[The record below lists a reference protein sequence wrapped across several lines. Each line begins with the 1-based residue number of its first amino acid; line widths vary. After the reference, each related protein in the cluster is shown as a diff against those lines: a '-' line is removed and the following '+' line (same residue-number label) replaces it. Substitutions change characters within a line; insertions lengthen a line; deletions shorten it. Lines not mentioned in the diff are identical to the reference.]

1 MGRAIAAALGLSGSG
16 RHFIQGREADGNLLC
31 VTWCIGHLVQA
42 AEPDAYDPAL
52 KSWRLGQ
59 LPFLPEQ
66 FRYEAASST
75 GDQWQAVRELLQRED
90 VTDVVNATDAGREG
104 QLIFHLVY
112 DLAGCARPV
121 QRLWTSSLT
130 DDAIRAAWKAMKPDS
145 AYRGLTDAA
154 RCRQEADWL
163 VGINCTRAQ
172 TLVARSRGG
181 QGVYSIGR
189 VQTPTLAILVNREK
203 SIRDFVPQD
212 FWTVLATF
220 QPHERNERYVGRWFK
235 TLDGKDIERFDTE
248 AEALTLA
255 ERLHGKAGRVTSV
268 SGRAERRKAELLYD
282 LTALQKEANRRFK
295 WSAEHT
301 LEVAQQLYEAKL
313 LSYPRTSS
321 RHLTGDD
328 AKKAPQWLAA
338 LDRAPYAPFVSE
350 IRAMGKG
357 QAPAL
362 SKRFVDD
369 KQVED
374 HSALVVTEKAAP
386 ADLPSDQ
393 ARLYD
398 LVARRLLAAWFG
410 DRVEHKTTILTVVEG
425 ESFKTT
431 GAVLQDP
438 GWTRVDPPPSRPK
451 GDDETEEAG
460 LPLLKKGEAV
470 ATVDIAP
477 KAGKT
482 SAPKPMTEAD
492 LLTAMQGAGKELDDE
507 ALRGAMKDSG
517 LGTPATRANMIETL
531 IKRAYVERKTERKN
545 TVLQPTDK
553 GIALIDSIQVEDL
566 TSPVLTGR
574 WEAAMEHIRRGEHER
589 TQFMSDIRTFV
600 AGLVQRIAASDV
612 RVGDAVAKGPG
623 AVLGTCTRCGSNLLH
638 QHWQGQDY
646 ARCSAIRE
654 AKCRVSYAIHPD
666 GRWQQRCP
674 SCTGPLSGKGQCTW
688 CGRGGEPSAVERPA
702 PPPVMKCEGCR
713 RVMRLVWSE
722 RNTQW
727 LLRCDPCG
735 NWAALPRPETVTPQP
750 GVGACPKCQLAM
762 APMWSERKRLWYA
775 ACEPCGV
782 ASWVK

>member
-16 RHFIQGREADGNLLC
+16 RHFIQGRDADGNPLC

-75 GDQWQAVRELLQRED
+75 GDQWQAVRDLLQRED

-130 DDAIRAAWKAMKPDS
+130 DDAIRTAWKAMKPDS

-220 QPHERNERYVGRWFK
+220 QPNERSERYVGRWFK
-235 TLDGKDIERFDTE
+235 TVDGKDQERFETE
-248 AEALTLA
+248 AEALALA
-255 ERLHGKAGRVTSV
+255 DRLRSKAGRVTSV
-268 SGRAERRKAELLYD
+268 SGKAERRKAELLYD

-328 AKKAPQWLAA
+328 AKKAPRWLAA
-338 LDRAPYAPFVSE
+338 LDRAPYAPFVDE
-350 IRAMGKG
+350 IRAMNKG
-357 QAPAL
+357 QAPPL

-386 ADLPSDQ
+386 ANLPSDQ

-451 GDDETEEAG
+451 GDDETEPSRTSEEG
-460 LPLLKKGEAV
+460 LRPLR
-470 ATVDIAP
+470 D
-477 KAGKT
+477 
-482 SAPKPMTEAD
+482 
-492 LLTAMQGAGKELDDE
+492 QG
-507 ALRGAMKDSG
+507 
-517 LGTPATRANMIETL
+517 
-531 IKRAYVERKTERKN
+531 
-545 TVLQPTDK
+545 
-553 GIALIDSIQVEDL
+553 
-566 TSPVLTGR
+566 
-574 WEAAMEHIRRGEHER
+574 
-589 TQFMSDIRTFV
+589 
-600 AGLVQRIAASDV
+600 
-612 RVGDAVAKGPG
+612 
-623 AVLGTCTRCGSNLLH
+623 
-638 QHWQGQDY
+638 
-646 ARCSAIRE
+646 
-654 AKCRVSYAIHPD
+654 
-666 GRWQQRCP
+666 
-674 SCTGPLSGKGQCTW
+674 
-688 CGRGGEPSAVERPA
+688 
-702 PPPVMKCEGCR
+702 
-713 RVMRLVWSE
+713 
-722 RNTQW
+722 
-727 LLRCDPCG
+727 
-735 NWAALPRPETVTPQP
+735 
-750 GVGACPKCQLAM
+750 
-762 APMWSERKRLWYA
+762 
-775 ACEPCGV
+775 
-782 ASWVK
+782 